1 MDGCEGILG
10 HNSDNGAAFAFPFGI
25 WHPWPFPMTESL
37 SDVLRHMRTK
47 SLVQQAEFIRD
58 CCQAECYSFEQRT
71 DEARKLVHA
80 VLYDFAL
87 GKITAEE
94 RQRILDIL
102 QFAKTTCII
111 RPEEPIATYQD
122 EETVPDEERP
132 KKQQTFM
139 FKP

>member
-1 MDGCEGILG
+1 
-10 HNSDNGAAFAFPFGI
+10 
-25 WHPWPFPMTESL
+25 MTESL
-37 SDVLRHMRTK
+37 SSVLRQMRME
-47 SLVQQAEFIRD
+47 SLVRQAEFIRD
-58 CCQAECYSFEQRT
+58 CWQADCYSLQERT
-71 DEARKLVHA
+71 DEARKLISA

-132 KKQQTFM
+132 KKQQTFL